1 VYKTEHEIMS
11 QYQALTRTYEYFMSK
26 MPEIEEFARNHK
38 FNSMTFIGAG
48 SGYCVC
54 RSGETSAKV
63 RLGIPAN
70 AIPAG
75 DLMLNFPHYEKIIR
89 DTLLVAPSRSGSTS
103 EVINAVKRAKD
114 EYGVSCISICAK
126 EGSEISHLA
135 DLNLEIPWA
144 FDESV
149 CQTRTVTNF
158 CAANLLLIGIFAKD
172 SKLLDEIREC
182 VEAGEDYIN
191 NYTETLREI
200 GQDNKWEK
208 VVVLADSE
216 LQGIASEGALAFKEI
231 ARIPSS
237 SYHLLDVRHGP
248 MVLIDDKTLV
258 IMACS
263 PFGYEYQ
270 KGLIADIKKKG
281 AQVVTVG
288 KQNAAEL
295 GSDVHIT
302 VSDYDNYGVMGIPFI
317 FVPQAL
323 AYFKAVSEGINPD
336 LPEGLDPWIKL

>member
-1 VYKTEHEIMS
+1 MGKS
-11 QYQALTRTYEYFMSK
+11 CRTCRF
-26 MPEIEEFARNHK
+26 
-38 FNSMTFIGAG
+38 GA
-48 SGYCVC
+48 S
-54 RSGETSAKV
+54 
-63 RLGIPAN
+63 
-70 AIPAG
+70 
-75 DLMLNFPHYEKIIR
+75 
-89 DTLLVAPSRSGSTS
+89 
-103 EVINAVKRAKD
+103 
-114 EYGVSCISICAK
+114 
-126 EGSEISHLA
+126 
-135 DLNLEIPWA
+135 
-144 FDESV
+144 
-149 CQTRTVTNF
+149 
-158 CAANLLLIGIFAKD
+158 
-172 SKLLDEIREC
+172 
-182 VEAGEDYIN
+182 
-191 NYTETLREI
+191 
-200 GQDNKWEK
+200 
-208 VVVLADSE
+208 
-216 LQGIASEGALAFKEI
+216 GIASEELLLSEI

-263 PFGYEYQ
+263 P
-270 KGLIADIKKKG
+270 LDMNIKRIDCRYKEKG